1 MRWLPE
7 DDTIN
12 EGKRLTSEIAEL
24 LQSASM
30 EQKLVI
36 KGILLGVNSL
46 NAEENV
52 IPVKKEP
59 D

>member
-1 MRWLPE
+1 MK
-7 DDTIN
+7 TIN

-52 IPVKKEP
+52 IPIKKES